1 MHYSDQ
7 LRVKVDKEARMVS
20 LSVRIDENNVW
31 TRKVPLADF
40 QMMVASFN
48 AQMESNNNPLQEIF
62 QPLIGKIEE

>member
-31 TRKVPLADF
+31 TRKVPLHDF
-40 QMMVASFN
+40 LVMLAQFN
-48 AQMESNNNPLQEIF
+48 EQMEQENLENNQ
-62 QPLIGKIEE
+62 